1 MRISDWSS
9 DMCSSD
15 LRDGPPRPARR
26 ADRGAR
32 LRPCPGAAGAG
43 TDPAGGRLAGGGMK
57 GNFVRRPYHD
67 LGPWPAT
74 RLELPLRDG
83 GGLAAL
89 LAPLR
94 DENCVE
100 RWVACYHLSMTAN
113 SPSVRDRK
121 STRLHS
127 SH

>member
-32 LRPCPGAAGAG
+32 LRPCPGADGAG

-74 RLELPLRDG
+74 RLKLPLRDG
-83 GGLAAL
+83 GEIGRASG
-89 LAPLR
+89 R
-94 DENCVE
+94 E
-100 RWVACYHLSMTAN
+100 RECPYGEISVVAGS
-113 SPSVRDRK
+113 SRK
-121 STRLHS
+121 KKKIR
-127 SH
+127 